1 MPDFFGAIAAASQ
14 DGGRL
19 PLIYP
24 EPPKKSGKTLTLE
37 KCDAPSSPVPKKI
50 STKEELDALI
60 ARLDAKYA
68 LFRRRVAP
76 PVANDRR
83 RIYIKEFDYR
93 LLDGKWKKVTVPHYD
108 GPVGKQ
114 TAQYKTTFTVDKL
127 GRDRALFIKEAS
139 LTQG

>member
-24 EPPKKSGKTLTLE
+24 VPSKKSGKALTLE
-37 KCDAPSSPVPKKI
+37 KCNAPISAVPKKM

-68 LFRRRVAP
+68 PFRRRVAP

-83 RIYIKEFDYR
+83 RIYIKEF
-93 LLDGKWKKVTVPHYD
+93 GKVCLRN
-108 GPVGKQ
+108 KQ
-114 TAQYKTTFTVDKL
+114 RSFCHL
-127 GRDRALFIKEAS
+127 
-139 LTQG
+139 